1 MGTLEEQKEQNAH
14 EIPLE
19 LQDMYDD
26 RTEEDQLVDDCLN
39 VIDNLQDR
47 IELLQNCIM
56 FEPYQSTTLTKLQE
70 ALKQISFEAET
81 FFSRERK
88 EAIDEIYIDVME

>member
-1 MGTLEEQKEQNAH
+1 MGTLEEQDAH

-56 FEPYQSTTLTKLQE
+56 FEDYQEETLKNLQE
-70 ALKQISFEAET
+70 ALKQVSFEAER
-81 FFSRERK
+81 FFNRKRK
-88 EAIDEIYIDVME
+88 EAIYEIYIDVME

>member
-1 MGTLEEQKEQNAH
+1 MGTLEEQEEQNAH

-26 RTEEDQLVDDCLN
+26 RTEEDQVVEDCLN

-47 IELLQNCIM
+47 IELLQSCM
-56 FEPYQSTTLTKLQE
+56 VFELYQSTTLTKLQE
-70 ALKQISFEAET
+70 ALKQISFEAEV
-81 FFSRERK
+81 FFNRERK
-88 EAIDEIYIDVME
+88 EAIDEMYIDVME

>member
-1 MGTLEEQKEQNAH
+1 MGTLEEQEEQNTH

-26 RTEEDQLVDDCLN
+26 RTEQDQIVEDCLN

-47 IELLQNCIM
+47 IELLQDCIM

-70 ALKQISFEAET
+70 ALKQISFEAEI

-88 EAIDEIYIDVME
+88 EAIDELYFNVME

>member
-1 MGTLEEQKEQNAH
+1 MGTLEEQDAH

-47 IELLQNCIM
+47 IELLQNCVM

-70 ALKQISFEAET
+70 ALKQISFEAEI
-81 FFSRERK
+81 FFNRERK
-88 EAIDEIYIDVME
+88 EAIDELYFDVME

>member
-1 MGTLEEQKEQNAH
+1 MGTLEEQDAH

-47 IELLQNCIM
+47 IELLQSCIM
-56 FEPYQSTTLTKLQE
+56 FEPYQSATLTKLQE
-70 ALKQISFEAET
+70 ALKQVSFEAER
-81 FFSRERK
+81 FFTRERK
-88 EAIDEIYIDVME
+88 EAIYEIYIDVME

>member
-1 MGTLEEQKEQNAH
+1 MGTLEEQDAH

-47 IELLQNCIM
+47 IELLQSCIM

-70 ALKQISFEAET
+70 ALKQVSFEAER
-81 FFSRERK
+81 FFTRERK
-88 EAIDEIYIDVME
+88 EAIYEIYIDVME

>member
-1 MGTLEEQKEQNAH
+1 MGTLEEQEEQ

-47 IELLQNCIM
+47 IELLQNCTM

-70 ALKQISFEAET
+70 ALKQISFEAEI
-81 FFSRERK
+81 FFNRERK
-88 EAIDEIYIDVME
+88 EAIDELYFNVME